1 MEDCY
6 ICYNSIN
13 LENKNWVNLE
23 CNHKMC
29 NKCYLILTKN
39 KEFFSCPFCRQVY
52 KNNDYKPF
60 TKTNNPQLQLE
71 IELEI
76 EIEIPI
82 ANSRLN
88 RNRFRRRRRNLSF
101 EEIKERRENIKKRCK
116 KKWINKNNR
125 LNKLK
130 WYEIN

>member
-13 LENKNWVNLE
+13 SEESKWVQLE
-23 CNHKMC
+23 CKHKMC
-29 NKCYLILTKN
+29 KNCYLILTKN
-39 KEFFSCPFCRQVY
+39 KEIYSCPFCRQIY
-52 KNNDYKPF
+52 KNNNYK
-60 TKTNNPQLQLE
+60 TINKTNNPQLQLE
-71 IELEI
+71 IEI

-82 ANSRLN
+82 YNSRQN

-101 EEIKERRENIKKRCK
+101 EEIKERRDNIKKRCK
-116 KKWINKNNR
+116 KKWTCKNNR

-130 WYEIN
+130 WYEIS